1 MILTPTIIPRSALY
15 LFFVNEVI
23 LSEIIRLLISILQ
36 TYLHNLLSLSF
47 GCTNYRIMASE
58 VPAIVPGGLP
68 TAIAGVMI
76 HDEIV
81 AEGTASS
88 GKNAKVKASSQALK
102 LLQNLA
108 PFEYRHTYGCN
119 CEGKEQ
125 DWVGKAGDGVGMAGQ
140 LKRGNWDER
149 EDDLLRAKIAKSAEM
164 AQRMEVP

>member
-1 MILTPTIIPRSALY
+1 
-15 LFFVNEVI
+15 
-23 LSEIIRLLISILQ
+23 
-36 TYLHNLLSLSF
+36 
-47 GCTNYRIMASE
+47 MASE
-58 VPAIVPGGLP
+58 VPAIIPGGLP
-68 TAIAGVMI
+68 TAIAAVMI

-102 LLQNLA
+102 LIQKLA

-140 LKRGNWDER
+140 LKRGNWDEK
-149 EDDLLRAKIAKSAEM
+149 EGKLPRA
-164 AQRMEVP
+164 EVPKGMEAA

>member
-1 MILTPTIIPRSALY
+1 MIPTLTITPRSALS
-15 LFFVNEVI
+15 F
-23 LSEIIRLLISILQ
+23 SLISHMSNFEVTLLLTPILQ
-36 TYLHNLLSLSF
+36 TYLHNLLTLSF

-58 VPAIVPGGLP
+58 VPAIIPGGLP
-68 TAIAGVMI
+68 TAIAAVMI

-119 CEGKEQ
+119 CEGKEH

-140 LKRGNWDER
+140 LKRGHWDEK
-149 EDDLLRAKIAKSAEM
+149 EEDLLRAKIAKAVET
-164 AQRMEVP
+164 

>member
-1 MILTPTIIPRSALY
+1 
-15 LFFVNEVI
+15 
-23 LSEIIRLLISILQ
+23 
-36 TYLHNLLSLSF
+36 
-47 GCTNYRIMASE
+47 MASE
-58 VPAIVPGGLP
+58 VPAIIPGGLP
-68 TAIAGVMI
+68 TAIAAVMI

-108 PFEYRHTYGCN
+108 PFEYRHTYGCD

-140 LKRGNWDER
+140 LKRGNWDEKG
-149 EDDLLRAKIAKSAEM
+149 LGFPGAKIAPGVEAM
-164 AQRMEVP
+164 

>member
-1 MILTPTIIPRSALY
+1 
-15 LFFVNEVI
+15 
-23 LSEIIRLLISILQ
+23 
-36 TYLHNLLSLSF
+36 
-47 GCTNYRIMASE
+47 MASE
-58 VPAIVPGGLP
+58 VPTIVPGGLP
-68 TAIAGVMI
+68 TAIAAVMI

-108 PFEYRHTYGCN
+108 PFEYRHTYGCD

-140 LKRGNWDER
+140 LKRGNWDEK
-149 EDDLLRAKIAKSAEM
+149 EDDLLRAKIAKGVEAARKLESG
-164 AQRMEVP
+164 